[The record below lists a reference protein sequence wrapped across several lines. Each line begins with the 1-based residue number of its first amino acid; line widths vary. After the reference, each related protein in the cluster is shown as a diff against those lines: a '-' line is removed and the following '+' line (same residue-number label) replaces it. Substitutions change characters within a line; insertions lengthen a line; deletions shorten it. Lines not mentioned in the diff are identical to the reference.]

1 MTTAHPPAHIERAT
15 RRRRQVVLAGLLV
28 NVLGFVTV
36 ACGVSTGDSSFRS
49 IEGGEFAGLND
60 STSTTTTT
68 TTTTTLPDPVDSL
81 PEPTSTTTMPPP
93 LASVDVYF
101 IARDSL
107 QPTERLL
114 EPNYTANLLI
124 AALEAGPDEA
134 SFGLESFVDPGL
146 IIGQPVAERGVLNI
160 ELDDRIY
167 NRIIIRN
174 KRQAIAQIVVTMTS
188 NLAGI
193 GQVAFFIEGESI
205 AVPTDRG
212 TLEEVTSDDFSI
224 LKGAPPTATEPVTPL
239 AESTLTTTTTTE
251 A

>member
-1 MTTAHPPAHIERAT
+1 MTNTHPPVPMEKTT
-15 RRRRQVVLAGLLV
+15 RRRQIVVAGLLI

-36 ACGVSTGDSSFRS
+36 ACGVSTGDSSFQS

-60 STSTTTTT
+60 STSTTSTTTTT

-81 PEPTSTTTMPPP
+81 PESTSTTTMPPP

-101 IARDSL
+101 IARGSL
-107 QPTERLL
+107 QPAERIV
-114 EPNYTANLLI
+114 EPNYNANLLI

-146 IIGQPVAERGVLNI
+146 IIGQPVAERGVLKI
-160 ELDDRIY
+160 ELDERIY
-167 NRIIIRN
+167 NRITIRN
-174 KRQAIAQIVVTMTS
+174 KRQAIAQIVLTMTS

-193 GQVAFFIEGESI
+193 GQVAFVIGGQPI

-224 LKGAPPTATEPVTPL
+224 LRGTTQTVVEPAAPTSDPTITTPG
-239 AESTLTTTTTTE
+239 
-251 A
+251 